1 MRIMK
6 CLLSV
11 GMVILGSVHSVH
23 SDSDFFTDTVILK
36 NRKELK
42 EVKAVCSSESCTV
55 ISSYGE
61 KMLYRKDEVL
71 EVKKNVPQK
80 AEIFRQSLTSY
91 GIWSSYLG
99 EFTWEGAEQK
109 CRSVRMRL
117 PDRTEL
123 LLAFRSG
130 AYESWKKETGNLW
143 FWTSEEIQS
152 SSKTG
157 EEKKPAAVL
166 KPSEENP
173 EVPAENRPAPESKKI
188 YNVNMFNGDVFLR
201 ESGTLN
207 GLRCIR

>member
-1 MRIMK
+1 MRILK
-6 CLLSV
+6 GFLSAV
-11 GMVILGSVHSVH
+11 L
-23 SDSDFFTDTVILK
+23 FFMLTAYSAYPNSGVFSDTVILK

-42 EVKAVCSSESCTV
+42 DVKAVCSSDLCTV

-71 EVKKNVPQK
+71 EVKKSLPFK

-109 CRSVRMRL
+109 CRSVGMRL

-130 AYESWKKETGNLW
+130 AYETWKKETGNLW
-143 FWTSEEIQS
+143 FWTSEEMQS

-157 EEKKPAAVL
+157 EEKKPVPVL

-173 EVPAENRPAPESKKI
+173 EGPAENRPAPESKKI